1 MGKKDYTKY
10 SNKNENHKK
19 TEEIQNG
26 FVEAPVVEEPVVEE
40 PIEEVVEET
49 IVEEPVVEEKTSE
62 LKPAYVY
69 NCTRLNVRSEA
80 SLESEVVCIIDPS
93 TQIMVDEEA
102 SIEEFYKV
110 YVETGAEGF
119 CLKMFIKL
127 KS

>member
-26 FVEAPVVEEPVVEE
+26 FVETPVVEEQVVEE
-40 PIEEVVEET
+40 TVEEVVEE
-49 IVEEPVVEEKTSE
+49 VEVEEKTSE
-62 LKPAYVY
+62 LKPAYVS

-119 CLKMFIKL
+119 CLKMFVKL